1 MWMSNLRAFFC
12 HLVLLRRVD
21 LERQGGLRLRIHLHD
36 SGIGYFYLRIT
47 TKKTKI
53 NKRGELS
60 DHDIKGLVKQRE
72 EESA

>member
-21 LERQGGLRLRIHLHD
+21 LEQGGLRSRIHLHD
-36 SGIGYFYLRIT
+36 SGIWYFYLRIT
-47 TKKTKI
+47 TKTKI
-53 NKRGELS
+53 NKREELS